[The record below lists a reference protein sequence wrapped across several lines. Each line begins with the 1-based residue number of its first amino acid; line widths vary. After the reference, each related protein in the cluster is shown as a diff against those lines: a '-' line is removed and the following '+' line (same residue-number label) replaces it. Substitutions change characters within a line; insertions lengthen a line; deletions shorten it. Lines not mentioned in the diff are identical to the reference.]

1 MICRSVDLF
10 GVLESSKTAANF
22 WTNLKCEVDNNEG
35 KDDWLQE
42 EFYFVCVCVCVYEK
56 WKSESVRHSV
66 LSDSLR
72 HYGL

>member
-35 KDDWLQE
+35 KDD
-42 EFYFVCVCVCVYEK
+42 
-56 WKSESVRHSV
+56 
-66 LSDSLR
+66 
-72 HYGL
+72 